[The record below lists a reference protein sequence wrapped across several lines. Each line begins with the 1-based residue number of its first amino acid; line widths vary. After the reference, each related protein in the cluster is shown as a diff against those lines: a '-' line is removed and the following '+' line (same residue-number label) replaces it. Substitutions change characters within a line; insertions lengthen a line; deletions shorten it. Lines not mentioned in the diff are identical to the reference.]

1 MVGEEEDE
9 GEGGAPARAAAVR
22 LPSVLVLGR
31 ARIAGAW
38 RRKSWGSGPCP
49 WYRFGGFR
57 EISYLPTSECF
68 PTRFARARVGSE
80 LGL

>member
-31 ARIAGAW
+31 LEEEELGVGAV
-38 RRKSWGSGPCP
+38 S

-57 EISYLPTSECF
+57 EISYLQTSECF
-68 PTRFARARVGSE
+68 PARFARARVGSE